1 MATFQIK
8 QGRDIKLKGAAP
20 KEIVTLSLPR
30 QVAVVPSDFKGIKAS
45 LCVKVNDAVKVGTPL
60 FEDKHCPEIRIVS
73 PVSGRVA
80 AIDRGEKRFLEDI
93 VVESDGRD
101 EAVAF
106 RKFSASEISG
116 LSKEDVEKT
125 LLQSGLW
132 PVLRQ
137 RPFSKVAHPHEPP
150 KSIFVH
156 AMNTEPLAPDV
167 DFILQGKEEQFQAG
181 LNVLRRLTKGKVYL
195 CAKHGSR
202 SKALTQARDV
212 ETHYFA
218 GPHPAGNVSTHIHY
232 LDPIHKGDHVWYVE
246 AQDVARAQPGWLHA
260 RVGEQQVPQGAHFGR
275 ADEQFVAELAGIAGA
290 ADQHFLA
297 QQREMPEL
305 EILELV
311 ERRPELRAQHLARQ
325 RALQIDFPG
334 LRRKIGQLPAAAPPL
349 EYREIIGC
357 GGGVDDD
364 EKTVGGEP
372 EDDEVVDHPAA
383 VVEQEPVLAAPDGYF
398 RHGQGQ
404 RGVEAAG
411 DRVAGEQKFAHMADV
426 EQRDLLA
433 AMPVL
438 GDDAAVV
445 DGHIPAAELRHA
457 GAGRQV
463 IVM

>member
-60 FEDKHCPEIRIVS
+60 FEDKHCPEIKVVS

-80 AIDRGEKRFLEDI
+80 AINRGEKRFLEDI

-116 LSKEDVEKT
+116 LSKEDVEKS

-156 AMNTEPLAPDV
+156 AMNTEPLAADI

-181 LNVLRRLTKGKVYL
+181 LDALRRLTKGNVYL
-195 CAKHGSR
+195 CARHGAR
-202 SKALTQARDV
+202 SMALTRARGV

-246 AQDVARAQPGWLHA
+246 AQDVARAGSLFLEGVYSPE
-260 RVGEQQVPQGAHFGR
+260 RVVAVTGE
-275 ADEQFVAELAGIAGA
+275 
-290 ADQHFLA
+290 
-297 QQREMPEL
+297 
-305 EILELV
+305 
-311 ERRPELRAQHLARQ
+311 
-325 RALQIDFPG
+325 
-334 LRRKIGQLPAAAPPL
+334 
-349 EYREIIGC
+349 
-357 GGGVDDD
+357 
-364 EKTVGGEP
+364 
-372 EDDEVVDHPAA
+372 
-383 VVEQEPVLAAPDGYF
+383 
-398 RHGQGQ
+398 
-404 RGVEAAG
+404 
-411 DRVAGEQKFAHMADV
+411 
-426 EQRDLLA
+426 
-433 AMPVL
+433 
-438 GDDAAVV
+438 
-445 DGHIPAAELRHA
+445 
-457 GAGRQV
+457 GAGRKFYAKTIVGAPVSLLLKGSGLEGMRCVSGSVLAGREVGKDGYLSFYDSQLTV
-463 IVM
+463 IPAGGKRTFLGWLSPGSDKYTFSRTFVSSFLPPRKEVSLTTDKHGSDRAIVLNHIYDPLVPLDIMVYFLLKAVIGGDIEEAEKLGILECDEEDFALCSFSCPSKTDVGGIIREGLELIEREG

>member
-246 AQDVARAQPGWLHA
+246 AQDVARAGSLFLEGVYSPE
-260 RVGEQQVPQGAHFGR
+260 RVVAVTGE
-275 ADEQFVAELAGIAGA
+275 
-290 ADQHFLA
+290 
-297 QQREMPEL
+297 
-305 EILELV
+305 
-311 ERRPELRAQHLARQ
+311 
-325 RALQIDFPG
+325 
-334 LRRKIGQLPAAAPPL
+334 
-349 EYREIIGC
+349 
-357 GGGVDDD
+357 
-364 EKTVGGEP
+364 
-372 EDDEVVDHPAA
+372 
-383 VVEQEPVLAAPDGYF
+383 
-398 RHGQGQ
+398 
-404 RGVEAAG
+404 
-411 DRVAGEQKFAHMADV
+411 
-426 EQRDLLA
+426 
-433 AMPVL
+433 
-438 GDDAAVV
+438 
-445 DGHIPAAELRHA
+445 
-457 GAGRQV
+457 GAGRKFYAKTIVGAPVSLLLKGSGLEGMRCVSGSVLAGREVGKDGYLSFYDSQLTV
-463 IVM
+463 IPAGGKRTFLGWLSPGSDKYTFSRTFVSSFLPPRKEVSLTTDKHGSDRAIVLNHIYDPLVPLDIMVYFLLKAVISEDIEEAERLGILECDEEDFALCSFACPSKTDVGGIIREGLELIEREG

>member
-246 AQDVARAQPGWLHA
+246 AQDVARAGSLFLEGVYPA
-260 RVGEQQVPQGAHFGR
+260 ERVVAVTGE
-275 ADEQFVAELAGIAGA
+275 
-290 ADQHFLA
+290 
-297 QQREMPEL
+297 
-305 EILELV
+305 
-311 ERRPELRAQHLARQ
+311 
-325 RALQIDFPG
+325 
-334 LRRKIGQLPAAAPPL
+334 
-349 EYREIIGC
+349 
-357 GGGVDDD
+357 
-364 EKTVGGEP
+364 
-372 EDDEVVDHPAA
+372 
-383 VVEQEPVLAAPDGYF
+383 
-398 RHGQGQ
+398 
-404 RGVEAAG
+404 
-411 DRVAGEQKFAHMADV
+411 
-426 EQRDLLA
+426 
-433 AMPVL
+433 
-438 GDDAAVV
+438 
-445 DGHIPAAELRHA
+445 
-457 GAGRQV
+457 GAGRKFYAKTIVGAPVSLLLKGSGLEGMRCVSGSVLAGREVGKDGYLSFYDSQLTV
-463 IVM
+463 IPAGGKRTFLGWLSPGSDKYTFSRTFVSSFLPPRKEVSLTTDKHGSDRAIVLNHIYDPLVPLDIMVYFLLKAVISEDIEEAERLGILECDEEDFALCSFACPSKTDVGGIIREGLELIEREG

>member
-60 FEDKHCPEIRIVS
+60 FEDKHCPEIKVVS

-80 AIDRGEKRFLEDI
+80 AINRGEKRFLEDI

-246 AQDVARAQPGWLHA
+246 AQDVARIGYLFLEGVYSPE
-260 RVGEQQVPQGAHFGR
+260 RVVAVTGE
-275 ADEQFVAELAGIAGA
+275 
-290 ADQHFLA
+290 
-297 QQREMPEL
+297 
-305 EILELV
+305 
-311 ERRPELRAQHLARQ
+311 
-325 RALQIDFPG
+325 
-334 LRRKIGQLPAAAPPL
+334 
-349 EYREIIGC
+349 
-357 GGGVDDD
+357 
-364 EKTVGGEP
+364 
-372 EDDEVVDHPAA
+372 
-383 VVEQEPVLAAPDGYF
+383 
-398 RHGQGQ
+398 
-404 RGVEAAG
+404 
-411 DRVAGEQKFAHMADV
+411 
-426 EQRDLLA
+426 
-433 AMPVL
+433 
-438 GDDAAVV
+438 
-445 DGHIPAAELRHA
+445 
-457 GAGRQV
+457 GAGRKFYAKTIVGAPVSLLLKGSGLEGMRCVSGSVLAGREVGKDGYLSFYDSQLTV
-463 IVM
+463 IPAGGKRTFLGWLSPGSDKYTFSRTFVSSFLPPRKEVSLTTDKHGSDRAIVLNHIYDPLVPLDIMVYFLLKAVISEDIEEAERLGILECDEEDFALCSFACPSKTDVGGIIREGLELIEREG